1 MFDSA
6 TPSVMASESS
16 PSANT
21 LFRLAEMLNVVV
33 HLNLPVRL
41 RDTILNSIPLFSTE
55 PTFCNMRETPK
66 VLGTIVFRS
75 ISEVIDLYKSSC
87 MNIRLWKRPISI
99 PKFVCLDTSHF
110 KSGLAMFDGAQ
121 PFTTEPSTIYDCCDI
136 LVS

>member
-87 MNIRLWKRPISI
+87 MNIRLWKSPMST
-99 PKFVCLDTSHF
+99 PKLVCLDTSHF
-110 KSGLAMFDGAQ
+110 KSGFAMFDGAQ
-121 PFTTEPSTIYDCCDI
+121 PLTTEPSTIYDCCDI